1 MLENDWRWQ
10 FNCNVQGYLRVT
22 QVTSSISSI
31 LSTVNYYYSLWL
43 HLHYHYHSLETIT
56 FIIFILVV
64 DATFSVPVSCYHY
77 YSVSYTSLVLSFF
90 FIIKIVIVILLY
102 HCYYYP
108 WHQLDSWAIVESES
122 CEFTESIFSL
132 LTRGSTFLLRNL
144 W

>member
-1 MLENDWRWQ
+1 MIGVGSCIVSCRKIFL
-10 FNCNVQGYLRVT
+10 LLKLH
-22 QVTSSISSI
+22 QVSSTSSILLLIIITVFDYSYAIIII
-31 LSTVNYYYSLWL
+31 LLKQS
-43 HLHYHYHSLETIT
+43 
-56 FIIFILVV
+56 IIFILVV
-64 DATFSVPVSCYHY
+64 DATFSLPVSCYHY
-77 YSVSYTSLVLSFF
+77 YSVSWSSLVISFF
-90 FIIKIVIVILLY
+90 FIIRIVIVILLY